1 MEWGGRWIP
10 PPRAGTAAVMDL
22 SFTAEERAFRAEIR
36 AFFASALTPELRAKM
51 IDRGHLTRDDYVAWQ
66 RVLNRQGWATINWPV
81 EYGGMGWSPA
91 QRYIFQEEMAL
102 AHAPEWL
109 PFNINMIGPILC
121 RFGSEAQ
128 KARFL
133 APTANLDIWWCQGFS
148 EPGSGSDLAS
158 LKTRAVR
165 DGDDYVLN
173 GQKIW
178 TTQAQYADW
187 MFLLARTNPD
197 VKKQQGI
204 SFLLLDMKT
213 PGITV
218 RPIGSI
224 DGVEDLNEVFFDDV
238 RLPVSNLIGEEG
250 KGWDYAKFLLGNER
264 SGIARIGLSKERLLQ
279 LRQVQADLTAR
290 GMLDAAEQQR
300 LAWKLAEVEVELR
313 ALELTQLRVVA
324 ADAQGGGAAAAAS
337 ILKIRGRELQQ
348 RMTEL
353 LLELAGPAGLAV
365 PPGFGAGDHGA
376 GAPDSWIGTAA
387 PVYFSKRAVS
397 IYGGANEIQKNI
409 IAKSVLGL

>member
-1 MEWGGRWIP
+1 MGAGWIP
-10 PPRAGTAAVMDL
+10 PRDRGTANVMDL
-22 SFTAEERAFRAEIR
+22 SFTHEERAFRAEVR
-36 AFFASALTPELRAKM
+36 AFFASALTPKLRAKM
-51 IDRGHLTRDDYVAWQ
+51 IDRGHLTREDYVAWQ
-66 RVLNRQGWATINWPV
+66 RILYARGWATINWPV

-109 PFNINMIGPILC
+109 SFNINMIGPILC

-128 KARFL
+128 KAKFL
-133 APTANLDIWWCQGFS
+133 KPTANLDIWWCQGFS

-165 DGDDYVLN
+165 DGDTYVVN

-224 DGVEDLNEVFFDDV
+224 DGVGDLNEVFFDDV
-238 RLPVSNLIGEEG
+238 RLPVENLIGGEG

-279 LRQVQADLTAR
+279 LRHVQADLIAR
-290 GMLDAAEQQR
+290 GMLDATEQQR

-324 ADAQGGGAAAAAS
+324 ADGQGGGAVAAAS
-337 ILKIRGRELQQ
+337 ILKIRGSELQQ

-365 PPGFGAGDHGA
+365 APGYGAGEHSA
-376 GAPDSWIGTAA
+376 GSVDSWMGTAA
-387 PVYFSKRAVS
+387 PFYFSKRAVS

-409 IAKSVLGL
+409 IAKTVLGL